1 MLAVEGTQYLPLNLG
16 VTVHD
21 VIFFWPPVI
30 KISPSNWSDVCCLTY
45 DLVEQKF
52 VQG

>member
-1 MLAVEGTQYLPLNLG
+1 MLVVEGTQYLLLNLR
-16 VTVHD
+16 VIVHD

-30 KISPSNWSDVCCLTY
+30 KISLSTWSEVCCLTY

-52 VQG
+52 VMR

>member
-1 MLAVEGTQYLPLNLG
+1 MLVVEGTQYLLLNLG

-21 VIFFWPPVI
+21 IIWPPVI
-30 KISPSNWSDVCCLTY
+30 KISLSSWSDVCCQTY

-52 VQG
+52 VKG

>member
-1 MLAVEGTQYLPLNLG
+1 MLVVEGTQYLLLNLG

-30 KISPSNWSDVCCLTY
+30 KISLSSWSGVCCQTY
-45 DLVEQKF
+45 NLVEQKF
-52 VQG
+52 VKG